1 MIVERST
8 NVNSRVSGTIRRC
21 GVDDA
26 AMLHRLSVETYVDTF
41 DGTSSDEDMEKYLEE
56 TYAEPVLRK
65 ELANPDSVFF
75 VILMPSGAQTKA
87 RVGIGRGVGDAGDL
101 LDSAN
106 AGKSR
111 NSVKYPDDPANTVNS
126 VNSTDPGKFSET
138 AISAEIPAG
147 YMKLNFGDAQI
158 EDMGPNAM
166 EVQRL
171 YIQKAFKGC
180 GLGTQLMNLALD
192 TARERGLHK
201 VWLGVWEHNE
211 PAKRFY
217 AGKGFVR
224 VGQHDFWQGD
234 DKQTDY
240 LMAQDL

>member
-1 MIVERST
+1 MGSKGESER
-8 NVNSRVSGTIRRC
+8 RRKGVIKVC
-21 GVDDA
+21 GPENA
-26 AMLHRLSVETYVDTF
+26 AMLHDLSVETYVDTF
-41 DGTSSDEDMEKYLEE
+41 DGTSSDEDMQKYLDE
-56 TYAEPVLRK
+56 TYAESVLRK
-65 ELANPDSVFF
+65 ELENPNSVCF
-75 VILMPSGAQTKA
+75 VISMPADSTSAQA
-87 RVGIGRGVGDAGDL
+87 D
-101 LDSAN
+101 DSAKSGKV
-106 AGKSR
+106 AGSGDSD
-111 NSVKYPDDPANTVNS
+111 NP
-126 VNSTDPGKFSET
+126 
-138 AISAEIPAG
+138 AEIPAG

-180 GLGTQLMNLALD
+180 GLGTQLMNKALGM
-192 TARERGLHK
+192 ARERGLKK

-240 LMAQDL
+240 LMAMDL

>member
-1 MIVERST
+1 
-8 NVNSRVSGTIRRC
+8 
-21 GVDDA
+21 
-26 AMLHRLSVETYVDTF
+26 MLHRLSVETYVDTF
-41 DGTSSDEDMEKYLEE
+41 DGTSSDEDMQKYLAE
-56 TYAEPVLRK
+56 TYAEPILRG
-65 ELANPDSVFF
+65 ELADPNSMFF
-75 VILMPSGAQTKA
+75 IISMPSDASVEAETQDDQVDNA
-87 RVGIGRGVGDAGDL
+87 SVGSA
-101 LDSAN
+101 DSN
-106 AGKSR
+106 
-111 NSVKYPDDPANTVNS
+111 
-126 VNSTDPGKFSET
+126 
-138 AISAEIPAG
+138 EIPAG

-158 EDMGPNAM
+158 EDMGPGAM

-192 TARERGLHK
+192 TARERNLHK

-224 VGQHDFWQGD
+224 VGQHAFWQGD

-240 LMAQDL
+240 LMAREA